1 MANKEKDENILEVR
15 NLNKN
20 YKGFKLKDINLTLP
34 KGMIMG
40 LIGENGAGK
49 TTTIKSIL
57 NLTKV
62 DSGEVKIF
70 GLNIKEDEEKI
81 KEDIGVVLDDSFFSE
96 HLTAEDINQIMK
108 NIYENWDENL
118 FFKYLVDFKLPLKQ
132 EFKEFSSGMKV
143 KLKISTAI
151 SHCPKLLI
159 LDEPTSGLD
168 PVARSEI
175 LDIFQDFIQNGEN
188 SILVSSHITSD
199 LEHIADYIT
208 FISDGRILLSKT
220 RDELLDE
227 YGIVHCTEE
236 EFKKIDKKDYLRY
249 KKNKYAY
256 DVLIE
261 DKKEF
266 KKKYELK
273 VIDKPTLDDIMVI
286 YIKGVK

>member
-286 YIKGVK
+286 YIKGEK